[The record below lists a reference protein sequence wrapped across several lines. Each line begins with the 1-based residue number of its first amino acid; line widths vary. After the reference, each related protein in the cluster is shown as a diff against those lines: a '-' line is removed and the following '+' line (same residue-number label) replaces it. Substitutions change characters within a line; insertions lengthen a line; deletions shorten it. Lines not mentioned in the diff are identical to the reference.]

1 MNEIDSYIRKE
12 FLEGDTSV
20 ELTPSS
26 PLLEW
31 GILNSMNTTRL
42 TCFVGERYD
51 VTVSAQAMRTHN
63 FRTIENVARMVLEL
77 RGHREDLPEDRGSFH

>member
-1 MNEIDSYIRKE
+1 MELAAVIEEIDGYIRKE
-12 FLEGDTSV
+12 FLEGDASV

-42 TCFVGERYD
+42 AAFVSERYD
-51 VTVSAQAMRTHN
+51 VTVSPKAMRTDN
-63 FRTIENVARMVLEL
+63 FRTIENVAHMVLEL
-77 RGHREDLPEDRGSFH
+77 RARPEA

>member
-1 MNEIDSYIRKE
+1 MELTAVVEEVEAYIRKE
-12 FLEGDTSV
+12 FLERGSSV

-42 TCFVGERYD
+42 ASFVSERYD
-51 VTVSAQAMRTHN
+51 VTVSAQAMRTKN
-63 FRTIENVARMVLEL
+63 FSTIENVALMVLEL
-77 RGHREDLPEDRGSFH
+77 RGRRAV

>member
-1 MNEIDSYIRKE
+1 MELAAVMEEIDAYIRKE
-12 FLEGDTSV
+12 FLDGDSSV

-42 TCFVGERYD
+42 ASFVRERYD
-51 VTVSAQAMRTHN
+51 VTVSAQAMRTKN
-63 FRTIENVARMVLEL
+63 FRTIESVALMVLEL
-77 RGHREDLPEDRGSFH
+77 RDGPAV